1 MSDPLEARKPGA
13 PQVHADAPGNV
24 EHENRITAGETDAA
38 FARAFKVVRQRMV
51 SQRLCGVPL
60 EGRATLAA
68 PDSTTGG
75 LVVWATTQAPHAMR
89 NGLATL
95 LGLEQNQIRVIA
107 PEVGGGFGVKFGVYP
122 EDAALAAMAKL
133 HRLPLRWVETRVEHM
148 VATTHGRA
156 HVTDVEAAVE
166 RDGTIT
172 ALRVHVLADIGAY
185 PIFTFIPDLAL
196 MMGVGVYRIPNVD
209 LRSTCVFT
217 NTTPVAAYRGAGRP
231 EGCYYIERIVDL
243 AAQELGV
250 PPETVRRRNF
260 IAPDAFPYTTP
271 TGQRY
276 DSGEYDRALTK
287 ALQVSKYDAL
297 RKEQAARLAR
307 GDRKL
312 LGIGMACYVEMC
324 GFGPFESAIVRVEP
338 SGTVTAYTGTS
349 AHGQGH
355 ETTFA
360 QIIADHLGVAF
371 DQIVVRHGDTSNT
384 PMGNGTGGSRSL
396 AVGGTSI
403 LRATLKVQEHARAI
417 AAHVLEAAKDDVV
430 FDDGRYQ
437 VKGVPARA
445 LTLVPDRGARLR
457 RQAARFD
464 RVGPRGDR
472 LLPAAP
478 APLSVRRPHRGRR
491 GRPGDGSGHGPG
503 LRVDRR
509 LRRPREPGP
518 GRGPGARRARP
529 GHRAGAPGG
538 DGLRA
543 RRPAGDRLPHGLLR
557 PARGRPAVLRHGPD
571 GHADPG
577 EPARREGHR
586 RGGDDRLDAGGG
598 ERRGRRAPVVQ
609 GPAHRHAAPP
619 RARVARHARQPGLRG
634 SVFSL
639 AGKACVVTG
648 ASRGLG
654 RAIAL
659 AFAEQG
665 ADVALGARS
674 RVDLEAVAREIEA
687 KGRRAV
693 VQPTDV
699 TDFGQIR
706 ALADVAAARLGR
718 IDVWVNNAG
727 GFTEEPGS
735 TAEWLDVTEAGWEA
749 MVRLNLTAQVFGA
762 QAAARVMRDRG
773 TGGSIIFL
781 SSIDSLYAAPGGEGI
796 YGACKAA
803 LNNIVQTM
811 AVELGQ
817 HRIRVNAIAPALVET
832 PLTAPWL
839 ATEADRQKRS
849 AFYPLRRVGQPEDVA
864 AAAVYFASDEAAWV
878 SGAVLLLSGGAV
890 MTSDPYRY
898 LMRVNRADG

>member
-1 MSDPLEARKPGA
+1 
-13 PQVHADAPGNV
+13 
-24 EHENRITAGETDAA
+24 
-38 FARAFKVVRQRMV
+38 
-51 SQRLCGVPL
+51 
-60 EGRATLAA
+60 
-68 PDSTTGG
+68 
-75 LVVWATTQAPHAMR
+75 MR

-250 PPETVRRRNF
+250 PPETVRRKNF

-324 GFGPFESAIVRVEP
+324 GFGPFESAVVRVEP

-445 LTLVPDRGARLR
+445 LTLSQIAGHAYGDKLPDGIESGLEATDFFRPPQLLYPFGAHI
-457 RQAARFD
+457 AVVEVD
-464 RVGPRGDR
+464 RETGQV
-472 LLPAAP
+472 AM
-478 APLSVRRPHRGRR
+478 
-491 GRPGDGSGHGPG
+491 PG
-503 LRVDRR
+503 LRVGRR
-509 LRRPREPGP
+509 LRRPHQPGP
-518 GRGPGARRARP
+518 GRRPGARRARP

-538 DGLRA
+538 AGLRA
-543 RRPAGDRLPHGLLR
+543 RRPAGDGLAHGLLR
-557 PARGRPAVLRHGPD
+557 AARGRPAVLRDRPD
-571 GHADPG
+571 GHADAG
-577 EPARREGHR
+577 EPARRQGHR

-609 GPAHRHAAPP
+609 GPPHRHAAPP

-634 SVFSL
+634 GVFSL

-674 RVDLEAVAREIEA
+674 RADLEAVAREVEA

-699 TDFGQIR
+699 TDLPQLR
-706 ALADVAAARLGR
+706 ALADAAVARLGR

-727 GFTEEPGS
+727 GFSEEPGS

-817 HRIRVNAIAPALVET
+817 HRIRVNALAPALVET

-839 ATEADRQKRS
+839 ATEADRRKRS

-864 AAAVYFASDEAAWV
+864 AAAVYFASDEAEWV

-898 LMRVNRADG
+898 LMRVNRAEG